1 MLKTIL
7 MQQTGAESVNVVI
20 PNTNSSPE
28 DWIFEVKLYGQ
39 DGIQYY
45 KYQYEEKNKFYLVT
59 Q

>member
-1 MLKTIL
+1 